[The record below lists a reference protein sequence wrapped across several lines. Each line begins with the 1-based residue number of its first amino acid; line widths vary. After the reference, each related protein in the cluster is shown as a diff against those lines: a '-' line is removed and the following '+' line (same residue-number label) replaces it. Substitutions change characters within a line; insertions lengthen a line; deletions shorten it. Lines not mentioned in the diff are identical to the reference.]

1 MLHPSKKY
9 DSGNILKVQFVLGF
23 LFVFVSMWVPNVH
36 WDASGVQITGT
47 LDPVVRLTVK
57 WCYSKWRTDKEI
69 LSLCLVLRCRL
80 LGSGVLL
87 LGVNR
92 GLGLRPFQKS
102 KQRSF
107 FFSGGFCQSFSRLSL
122 FRFSYL
128 FWIMSCSRC
137 WQEFIYIIFSQKW
150 WKWQKRRYRS
160 LYLYIFCFLSH
171 LLHFLLWNHWSPLN
185 LTLSFTVV
193 EAQGRWDR
201 ENPLVVEC
209 WNLEEK
215 RKTK

>member
-80 LGSGVLL
+80 LGSAVLL

-107 FFSGGFCQSFSRLSL
+107 FFLGGFVSLFQGYLCLDLAIYFESCHVQDAGKNSFISFSPKNDESDKKEDIAPFISTSFAFYLIS
-122 FRFSYL
+122 FIFFSG
-128 FWIMSCSRC
+128 ITD
-137 WQEFIYIIFSQKW
+137 
-150 WKWQKRRYRS
+150 
-160 LYLYIFCFLSH
+160 
-171 LLHFLLWNHWSPLN
+171 PL
-185 LTLSFTVV
+185 
-193 EAQGRWDR
+193 
-201 ENPLVVEC
+201 
-209 WNLEEK
+209 
-215 RKTK
+215 